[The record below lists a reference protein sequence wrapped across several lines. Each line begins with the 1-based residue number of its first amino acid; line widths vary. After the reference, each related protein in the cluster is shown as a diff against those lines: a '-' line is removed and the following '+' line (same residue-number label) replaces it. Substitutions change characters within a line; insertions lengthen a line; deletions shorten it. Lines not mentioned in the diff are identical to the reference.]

1 MSESM
6 VERVAKAL
14 AEQPNIGGNVWKWE
28 NLPEDHREI
37 WLTFSRT
44 AIAARREPTAAVISA
59 ITRVPG
65 YEGDEGLA
73 KQEWLA
79 GVDAALSEPE

>member
-14 AEQPNIGGNVWKWE
+14 AEQPDIGGNVWKWE

-44 AIAARREPTAAVISA
+44 AIAAMREPTAAVISA
-59 ITRVPG
+59 IAGSPG
-65 YEGDEGLA
+65 YEGNEDRA
-73 KQEWLA
+73 KQEWQA
-79 GVDAALSEPE
+79 GVDAALSEPR